1 MSVASTLYDKQLV
14 SDLISKVKGKSSL
27 TALGQQVP
35 VAFVGN
41 KEFTFTMD
49 KDIDIV
55 AENGAKSHGGI
66 TMNPI
71 TIVPVKFEYGARISD
86 EFVYASD
93 EQKVDYLTA
102 FNDGFAKKLAI
113 GLDLAAMHGVNP
125 RTKVLSSLVSTYSFD
140 QIVSN
145 TVTYLG
151 SSSRA
156 DENIEAAIAL
166 VEGGDGDVT
175 GMAISPTMRAALASY
190 TKSTGEKLYPDFAF
204 GGQPASLGGQRL
216 SINKTVSQAVKATA
230 EADAAIKDHAIIGD
244 FANMFK
250 WGYGKDITL
259 EVIEYGDPDNSG
271 SDLKGHNQV
280 YLRGEAYLGWAIFD
294 AASFARVVVSGA
306 ADGGSTNPIGG

>member
-1 MSVASTLYDKQLV
+1 MSVSATMYDKELIT
-14 SDLISKVKGKSSL
+14 DLISKVKGKSSL
-27 TALGQQVP
+27 VSLGQQIP

-49 KDIDIV
+49 QDIDIV

-66 TMNPI
+66 SMEPI
-71 TIVPVKFEYGARISD
+71 TIVPIKFEYGARISD
-86 EFVYASD
+86 EFVFASD
-93 EQKVDYLTA
+93 EQKIDYLTA
-102 FNDGFAKKLAI
+102 FNDGFAKKLAV

-125 RTKVLSSLVSTYSFD
+125 RSKVVSSMVSANSFD
-140 QIVSN
+140 TLVTN
-145 TVTYLG
+145 TVNYNSTTPD
-151 SSSRA
+151 A
-156 DENIEAAIAL
+156 NIESAIAL

-175 GMAISPTMRAALASY
+175 GMAISPTVRAALAAL

-216 SINKTVSQAVKATA
+216 NINKTVSQAVKADA
-230 EADAAIKDHAIIGD
+230 GAAAAIVDQAIIGD

-250 WGYGKDITL
+250 WGYGKDISI

-271 SDLKGHNQV
+271 ADLKGHNQV

-294 AASFARVVVSGA
+294 PASFARIIA
-306 ADGGSTNPIGG
+306 

>member
-1 MSVASTLYDKQLV
+1 MSVAATLYDKELV

-27 TALGQQVP
+27 ARLGQQVP

-49 KDIDIV
+49 QDIDIV
-55 AENGAKSHGGI
+55 AENEAKSHGGI
-66 TMNPI
+66 TMSPI
-71 TIVPVKFEYGARISD
+71 TIVPIKFEYGARVSD

-102 FNDGFAKKLAI
+102 FNDGFAKKLAV

-125 RTKVLSSLVSTYSFD
+125 RSKVVSSMVSSHSFD
-140 QIVSN
+140 TLVTN

-151 SSSRA
+151 SSSTA
-156 DENIEAAIAL
+156 DANLESAIAL

-175 GMAISPTMRAALASY
+175 GMVISPTVRAALAAM
-190 TKSTGEKLYPDFAF
+190 TKSTGEKMYPEFAF
-204 GGQPASLGGQRL
+204 GGQPANLGGQTL
-216 SINKTVSQAVKATA
+216 DINKTVSQAVKATSSST
-230 EADAAIKDHAIIGD
+230 AAIVDQAIVGD

-250 WGYGKDITL
+250 WGYAKEISF
-259 EVIEYGDPDNSG
+259 EVIEYGNPDNSDAG
-271 SDLKGHNQV
+271 DLKGHNQV

-294 AASFARVVVSGA
+294 AASFARIIP
-306 ADGGSTNPIGG
+306 ST

>member
-1 MSVASTLYDKQLV
+1 MSVASTLYDKQLIT
-14 SDLISKVKGKSSL
+14 DLISKVKGKSTLS
-27 TALGQQVP
+27 ALGQQIP
-35 VAFVGN
+35 VAFTGN

-49 KDIDIV
+49 QDIDIV

-66 TMNPI
+66 TMDPI

-86 EFVYASD
+86 EFMFASD

-102 FNDGFAKKLAI
+102 FNDGFAKKLAV

-125 RTKVLSSLVSTYSFD
+125 RSKVVSNMVSANSFD
-140 QIVSN
+140 TLVTN

-151 SSSRA
+151 SSSTPDA
-156 DENIEAAIAL
+156 NIEAAIAL

-175 GMAISPTMRAALASY
+175 GIAISPTVRSALAAL

-216 SINKTVSQAVKATA
+216 SINKTISQAVKATSSA
-230 EADAAIKDHAIIGD
+230 TAAIADQAIVGD

-250 WGYGKDITL
+250 WGYGKDISL

-280 YLRGEAYLGWAIFD
+280 YLRSEAYLGWAIFD
-294 AASFARVVVSGA
+294 AASFARIIPAS
-306 ADGGSTNPIGG
+306 

>member
-1 MSVASTLYDKQLV
+1 MSVASTLYDQRLV
-14 SDLISKVKGKSSL
+14 SDLVSKVKGKSTL
-27 TALGQQVP
+27 AALGQQVP

-66 TMNPI
+66 TMAPV
-71 TIVPVKFEYGARISD
+71 TIIPVKFEYGARISD
-86 EFVYASD
+86 EFVFASQE
-93 EQKVDYLTA
+93 EQINYLQA
-102 FNDGFAKKLAI
+102 FNDGFAKKLAE
-113 GLDLAAMHGVNP
+113 GLDMAAMHGINP
-125 RTKVLSSLVSTYSFD
+125 RTKVVSSLVSAKSFD
-140 QIVSN
+140 TLVSN

-151 SSSRA
+151 SSSKA
-156 DENIEAAIAL
+156 DENIESAIAL

-175 GMAISPTMRAALASY
+175 GIAISPTVRAALASY
-190 TKSTGEKLYPDFAF
+190 TATGGEKLYPDFAF
-204 GGQPASLGGQRL
+204 GGQPSSLGGQAL
-216 SINKTVSQAVKATA
+216 SINKTVSTSVKATA
-230 EADAAIKDHAIIGD
+230 EATAAIVDHAIVGD

-250 WGYGKDITL
+250 WGYGKDVTF

-294 AASFARVVVSGA
+294 AASFARIIPAS
-306 ADGGSTNPIGG
+306 